1 MSLRSNLLLMTCR
14 VRVEAADASMTDR
27 DARALL
33 DSVSYQCPLFLNT
46 LRRGFT
52 CLGTARTQIFQAL
65 ACDFSVT
72 SFEISSI
79 HSHWKF
85 SVTAVIMPC
94 VTCDLQMHPIPSC
107 EGWRHL
113 SGIKLADPDFG
124 TPRRIDLLLGL
135 RPLLKWWVRAGG
147 AEPQLHSIRTLT
159 GCCQVAC
166 LLTLPHSQVAAHH
179 VSLPRGDDLIQKFW
193 EIELVLLMCW
203 SLSHAWPTTTKTRCT
218 KRGHARTVCRF
229 QLFKHSL
236 HAKGQFEE
244 FEVVIKF
251 KAGHSE
257 EVPFSDI
264 EKPPEAVFTCPLRP

>member
-1 MSLRSNLLLMTCR
+1 MNHATTSLGSNLLLMTCR

-52 CLGTARTQIFQAL
+52 CLGTARTRIFQAL
-65 ACDFSVT
+65 ACDFSSRSVT

-79 HSHWKF
+79 HSHWKL

-94 VTCDLQMHPIPSC
+94 ITCDLQMHPIPSC

-135 RPLLKWWVRAGG
+135 RPLLK
-147 AEPQLHSIRTLT
+147 
-159 GCCQVAC
+159 
-166 LLTLPHSQVAAHH
+166 
-179 VSLPRGDDLIQKFW
+179 
-193 EIELVLLMCW
+193 
-203 SLSHAWPTTTKTRCT
+203 
-218 KRGHARTVCRF
+218 
-229 QLFKHSL
+229 
-236 HAKGQFEE
+236 
-244 FEVVIKF
+244 
-251 KAGHSE
+251 
-257 EVPFSDI
+257 
-264 EKPPEAVFTCPLRP
+264 

>member
-1 MSLRSNLLLMTCR
+1 MSSPGGGCRS
-14 VRVEAADASMTDR
+14 DR

-52 CLGTARTQIFQAL
+52 CLGTAKTRIFQAL
-65 ACDFSVT
+65 ACDFSSRSVT

-113 SGIKLADPDFG
+113 SGINLADPDFG

-135 RPLLKWWVRAGG
+135 RPLLK
-147 AEPQLHSIRTLT
+147 
-159 GCCQVAC
+159 
-166 LLTLPHSQVAAHH
+166 
-179 VSLPRGDDLIQKFW
+179 
-193 EIELVLLMCW
+193 
-203 SLSHAWPTTTKTRCT
+203 
-218 KRGHARTVCRF
+218 
-229 QLFKHSL
+229 
-236 HAKGQFEE
+236 
-244 FEVVIKF
+244 
-251 KAGHSE
+251 
-257 EVPFSDI
+257 
-264 EKPPEAVFTCPLRP
+264 